1 MMPRPWPISC
11 IQPTAEGEVRKGTLI
26 VLAAAL
32 NVAIAGAACS
42 SARGNENGDGDR
54 ASGSGDA
61 VTISGCLTGQDG
73 NFVLT
78 AAPDAAGAVAAR
90 AVADERETHS
100 YVLVGGT
107 NLQEQVGKRVEVV
120 GTVEGSQRGI
130 DHDSKKTTTAAA
142 PASGETPTVS
152 TKEEVEVEV
161 RRLNVREVRPA
172 AGTCQLTP

>member
-1 MMPRPWPISC
+1 MRN
-11 IQPTAEGEVRKGTLI
+11 GTLI

-32 NVAIAGAACS
+32 NLAIAGAACS

-61 VTISGCLTGQDG
+61 VTISGCLTGRDG

-78 AAPDAAGAVAAR
+78 AAPDATAAVAAR

-107 NLQEQVGKRVEVV
+107 NLQEQLGKRVEVV
-120 GTVEGSQRGI
+120 GTVEGRERGI
-130 DHDSKKTTTAAA
+130 DHDSKKTTTSA
-142 PASGETPTVS
+142 PASGDTPTVS
-152 TKEEVEVEV
+152 TKEEIEVEV
-161 RRLNVREVRPA
+161 RRLNVREVRPV
-172 AGTCQLTP
+172 AGTCQLTQ

>member
-1 MMPRPWPISC
+1 M
-11 IQPTAEGEVRKGTLI
+11 RKGTLI

-42 SARGNENGDGDR
+42 SARGNEGGDEAS

-73 NFVLT
+73 QFVLT

-107 NLQEQVGKRVEVV
+107 NLQDQIGKRVEVV
-120 GTVEGSQRGI
+120 GTIEGRERGI
-130 DHDSKKTTTAAA
+130 DHDASKTTTAA
-142 PASGETPTVS
+142 PAAGGDTPTVS
-152 TKEEVEVEV
+152 TKEEVEIEV
-161 RRLNVREVRPA
+161 KRMNVREVRPVT
-172 AGTCQLTP
+172 GTCQLTP